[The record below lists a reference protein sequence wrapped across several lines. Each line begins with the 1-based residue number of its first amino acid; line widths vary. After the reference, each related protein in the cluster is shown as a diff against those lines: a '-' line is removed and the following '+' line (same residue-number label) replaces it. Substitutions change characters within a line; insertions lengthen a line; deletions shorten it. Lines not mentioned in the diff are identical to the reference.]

1 MMCNKVDQCH
11 SNGTKNTQQRQSKD
25 TDVARQPVVA
35 LQFLWS
41 PMPADLSQDNVE
53 RVLIVPEDISV
64 QLAAIHVRAC
74 LLGLFPLLELHIC
87 KAPRKVHG
95 LHCIPGHFQNEV
107 SEAKSVS

>member
-1 MMCNKVDQCH
+1 MH
-11 SNGTKNTQQRQSKD
+11 
-25 TDVARQPVVA
+25 
-35 LQFLWS
+35 
-41 PMPADLSQDNVE
+41 ADLSLDKIE

-95 LHCIPGHFQNEV
+95 LRCIAEHFQNEE
-107 SEAKSVS
+107 SEAKPVNCRLEGIAQTLIRH